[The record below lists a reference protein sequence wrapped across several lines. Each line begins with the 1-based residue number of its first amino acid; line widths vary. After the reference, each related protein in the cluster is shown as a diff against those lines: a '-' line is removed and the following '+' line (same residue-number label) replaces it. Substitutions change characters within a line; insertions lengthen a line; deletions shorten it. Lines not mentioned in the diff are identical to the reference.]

1 MNIAAVDAR
10 PGDDEEKN
18 PRIHPTAVIHEGARL
33 AEGVRIGPHSVVGE
47 HVSIGLDTV
56 VEPNAVITGYT
67 TIGERN
73 RIFSFASIGFEPQDL
88 KFKGEVSTLEIGDDN
103 TFREFVT
110 IHRGT
115 ALGGG
120 RTVIGDKNLFMA
132 YTHIAHDCIVGNS
145 IIFANA
151 ATLAGHV
158 TVEDHATIGAYSG
171 VHQFCRVG
179 TYAFI
184 GGYTVATK
192 DVLPFS
198 KTVGNRAHLYGVNT
212 IGLERRGFTR
222 DRIQAIRA
230 AYRVLMHP
238 CVNVSQALSEL
249 SAPSINGENADVRT
263 LVEFIRSSKRG
274 VVVKRGKDEND

>member
-1 MNIAAVDAR
+1 MKTVAI
-10 PGDDEEKN
+10 EC
-18 PRIHPTAVIHEGARL
+18 HPTAVVHEGARL
-33 AEGVRIGPHSVVGE
+33 AEGVRIGPNCVIGE
-47 HVSIGLDTV
+47 HVSIGRETV
-56 VEPNAVITGYT
+56 VEPNTVVTGYT

-103 TFREFVT
+103 VFREFVT

-115 ALGGG
+115 SLGGG
-120 RTVIGDKNLFMA
+120 RTVIGNGNLFMA
-132 YTHIAHDCIVGNS
+132 YAHIAHDCIVGNS

-198 KTVGNRAHLYGVNT
+198 KTVGNRALLYGVNT
-212 IGLERRGFTR
+212 IGLERRGFAR
-222 DRIQAIRA
+222 ERIEDIRA

-238 CVNVSQALSEL
+238 SLNVSQAVSEL
-249 SAPSINGENADVRT
+249 SANGDNADVRT
-263 LVEFIRSSKRG
+263 IVEFIRSSKRG

>member
-1 MNIAAVDAR
+1 MKTVAVDC
-10 PGDDEEKN
+10 
-18 PRIHPTAVIHEGARL
+18 HPTAVVHEGALL
-33 AEGVRIGPHSVVGE
+33 ADGVRIGPNCVVGE
-47 HVSIGLDTV
+47 HVKIGRDTV
-56 VEPNAVITGYT
+56 VEPNTVITGYT

-120 RTVIGDKNLFMA
+120 RTVIGNGNLFMA
-132 YTHIAHDCIVGNS
+132 YTHIAHDCIVGDS

-179 TYAFI
+179 SFAFI
-184 GGYTVATK
+184 GG

-198 KTVGNRAHLYGVNT
+198 KTVGNRASLYGVNT

-222 DRIQAIRA
+222 DRIEAIRA
-230 AYRVLMHP
+230 AFRVLMHP
-238 CVNVSQALSEL
+238 STNVSQALSEL
-249 SAPSINGENADVRT
+249 SAPSDIAENPDVRT
-263 LVEFIRSSKRG
+263 LVEFIRSSNRG
-274 VVVKRGKDEND
+274 VIVKRGKDEND

>member
-1 MNIAAVDAR
+1 VRASPKACASV
-10 PGDDEEKN
+10 
-18 PRIHPTAVIHEGARL
+18 PTASLE
-33 AEGVRIGPHSVVGE
+33 
-47 HVSIGLDTV
+47 
-56 VEPNAVITGYT
+56 
-67 TIGERN
+67 
-73 RIFSFASIGFEPQDL
+73 
-88 KFKGEVSTLEIGDDN
+88 STDN

-115 ALGGG
+115 ALGGA
-120 RTVIGDKNLFMA
+120 RTVIGNGNLFMA
-132 YTHIAHDCIVGNS
+132 YTHIAHDCVVGSS

-179 TYAFI
+179 IYAFI

-198 KTVGNRAHLYGVNT
+198 KTVGNRALLYGVNT
-212 IGLERRGFTR
+212 IGLERRGFSR
-222 DRIQAIRA
+222 ERIDAIRA

-238 CVNVSQALSEL
+238 SLNVSQAVEKL
-249 SAPSINGENADVRT
+249 SASADNGATSDQESPASDDVRT
-263 LVEFIRSSKRG
+263 LLDFIRSSKRG
-274 VVVKRGKDEND
+274 VIVKRGKDDND

>member
-1 MNIAAVDAR
+1 MKTVAV
-10 PGDDEEKN
+10 EC
-18 PRIHPTAVIHEGARL
+18 HPTAVIHEGARL
-33 AEGVRIGPHSVVGE
+33 AEGVRIGPYCVVGE
-47 HVSIGLDTV
+47 RVSIGRDTV
-56 VEPNAVITGYT
+56 VEANAVITGYT
-67 TIGERN
+67 TMGERN

-88 KFKGEVSTLEIGDDN
+88 KFRGEVSTLEIGDDN
-103 TFREFVT
+103 IFREFVT

-120 RTVIGDKNLFMA
+120 RTLIGNGNLFMN

-158 TVEDHATIGAYSG
+158 TIEDHARIGAYSG

-179 TYAFI
+179 IDAFI

-198 KTVGNRAHLYGVNT
+198 KTVGNRARLYGVNT
-212 IGLERRGFTR
+212 IGLERRGFSR
-222 DRIQAIRA
+222 ERIEAIRA
-230 AYRVLMHP
+230 AFRVLQHP
-238 CVNVSQALSEL
+238 CLNVSQAVSEL
-249 SAPSINGENADVRT
+249 SADLSNPDVT
-263 LVEFIRSSKRG
+263 TIVEFIRSSKRG
-274 VVVKRGKDEND
+274 VVVKRGKEEND

>member
-1 MNIAAVDAR
+1 MKAAAIDC
-10 PGDDEEKN
+10 
-18 PRIHPTAVIHEGARL
+18 HPTAVVHEGARL
-33 AEGVRIGPHSVVGE
+33 AEGVRIGPNCVIGE
-47 HVSIGLDTV
+47 NVSIGRDTV
-56 VEPNAVITGYT
+56 VEPNTVVTGYT

-120 RTVIGDKNLFMA
+120 RTVIGNGNLFMA

-158 TVEDHATIGAYSG
+158 IVEDHSTIGAYSG

-179 TYAFI
+179 IYAFI

-198 KTVGNRAHLYGVNT
+198 KTVGNRALLYGINT
-212 IGLERRGFTR
+212 IGLERRGFTK
-222 DRIQAIRA
+222 DRIEAVRA
-230 AYRVLMHP
+230 AFRVLMHP
-238 CVNVSQALSEL
+238 SMNVSQAVDRL
-249 SAPSINGENADVRT
+249 SASAENGASPDVLT

-274 VVVKRGKDEND
+274 VIVKRGKDEND